1 MYSHKLTSNKESVF
15 ISTRLT
21 SINKKNT
28 CDKYENVDMSF
39 SLNFKRVIYDI
50 FKERKYYLSKKLQF
64 ITPKDHLGRL
74 VYKIELNKSKVEV
87 ISDNVQ
93 KN

>member
-1 MYSHKLTSNKESVF
+1 MRML
-15 ISTRLT
+15 
-21 SINKKNT
+21 
-28 CDKYENVDMSF
+28 MSF
-39 SLNFKRVIYDI
+39 LLNFKRVIYDI
-50 FKERKYYLSKKLQF
+50 FKGRKYYLSKKLQF